1 MPVSGEYIMNANK
14 NAKLQDMNTRLMN
27 LKEVLQKKTRQ
38 PYMSKIIQQP
48 YIDEDKLLL
57 IMFIVD
63 NLQIPKSK
71 ADKYII
77 TTMLVQI
84 ALDTHESVQNEPL
97 PLERLK
103 GRQLTILAGTYYSGL
118 YYQILAEIDDIF
130 MIRTLAEGIMEVN
143 EHKVS
148 VYSHARVTV
157 ESLMESLKKTESSL
171 FDRITHFYN
180 RDELGELAAN
190 LVFINR
196 VLLEKKQ
203 FLAGKPSILFDAL
216 SKLFETEQSVPFT
229 LHNNKQSLIHICDKY
244 VSLSFKEIEQSI
256 DKCEHTELFREK
268 LKWMKSQQQEAVQS
282 FVEEG

>member
-1 MPVSGEYIMNANK
+1 MNANK

-38 PYMSKIIQQP
+38 PYMSKIIRQP

-63 NLQIPKSK
+63 NLQIPKFK

-84 ALDTHESVQNEPL
+84 ALDTHESVQNDPL

-148 VYSHARVTV
+148 VYSHDRDTV

-180 RDELGELAAN
+180 RSELGELAAN

-196 VLLEKKQ
+196 VLLEKKR
-203 FLAGKPSILFDAL
+203 FLASKPSILFDAL
-216 SKLFETEQSVPFT
+216 SKLFETEQNVPFN
-229 LHNNKQSLIHICDKY
+229 LPNNKQRLINICDKY
-244 VSLSFKEIEQSI
+244 VSLSFKEIEKSI

-268 LKWMKSQQQEAVQS
+268 LKWMKSHQQEAVQS

>member
-1 MPVSGEYIMNANK
+1 MSIIRIARIGGIYNECKQERQTTRYEYTINE
-14 NAKLQDMNTRLMN
+14 
-27 LKEVLQKKTRQ
+27 LKGSSSEKTRQ

-157 ESLMESLKKTESSL
+157 ESLMESLKRRSPL
-171 FDRITHFYN
+171 YLI
-180 RDELGELAAN
+180 
-190 LVFINR
+190 
-196 VLLEKKQ
+196 VLL
-203 FLAGKPSILFDAL
+203 
-216 SKLFETEQSVPFT
+216 TFT
-229 LHNNKQSLIHICDKY
+229 IEMSL
-244 VSLSFKEIEQSI
+244 VN
-256 DKCEHTELFREK
+256 
-268 LKWMKSQQQEAVQS
+268 
-282 FVEEG
+282 